1 MGGGLLQLVAYG
13 AQDAYITGNPHITFW
28 KVLYKRHTNF
38 AMEAMRVNF
47 TGTPTYGQRS
57 VVVVNR
63 NADLMFRTYLEVTLP
78 DTRAAAN
85 GSASGPNHN
94 VMWTTGGRRRLGYL
108 LIQQVEIEIGGQVM
122 DRHYGEWMFLWES
135 LTSNFDQSVR
145 LDQMLGNSSSPS
157 QPLGAQGTS
166 TTLSSCGGRPVVMY
180 IPLSFWFCRNP
191 GLALPLIALQYHE
204 VRLNFIFRQAT
215 DLVASTY
222 DDGTPG
228 TVVGTWTGGIPQA
241 AQYLPKL
248 KDAAVYVDYIYLD
261 TDERRRFAQQS
272 HEYLIDQLQ
281 YGLQQ
286 AVTSQTVRLDLTLNH
301 PVKELVWVFQ
311 DARKLDCS
319 LPAAKAGAATG
330 TYAPLTYTQPFSYD
344 DIANRCR
351 LQLNGQDRF
360 DERYGDYF
368 WKVQPYQHHS
378 GGGFEA
384 GRTQVSL
391 GGTTTGALSTAA
403 PTGTSPGSFY
413 LIFTCTTASTTA
425 LTAGTVVGTGANG
438 QGATYAQ
445 WFAAG
450 SPDLTIL
457 SAVTTAGATMGIV
470 AGNLLKTISVAAEG
484 SRTATLQTAATA
496 SVTGTIVAFWD
507 GAQTTTDPLTITG
520 TNVTGSASVS
530 GNLGVQ
536 VQNPINVYSFS
547 LAPEEHQPSGS
558 CNFSRIDTTTLVLD
572 TLNPSTSTADVG
584 NFPSKQFPYL
594 FRMYAVNYN
603 IFRVM
608 SGMGG
613 LAYSN

>member
-47 TGTPTYGQRS
+47 TGSPSYGQRS

-78 DTRAAAN
+78 DTRAAAT
-85 GSASGPNHN
+85 GASALNANYN
-94 VMWTTGGRRRLGYL
+94 VLWTAGGRRRLGYL

-122 DRHYGEWMFLWES
+122 DRHYGEWMYLWES
-135 LTSNFDQSVR
+135 LTSPYDQSVK
-145 LDQMLGNSSSPS
+145 LDQMLGTNVQGTFSSPA
-157 QPLGAQGTS
+157 G
-166 TTLSSCGGRPVVMY
+166 CNGRPTVLY

-215 DLVASTY
+215 DLVQNTY
-222 DDGTPG
+222 DGTNLWP
-228 TVVGTWTGGIPQA
+228 GGITQA
-241 AQYLPKL
+241 AQFLPKF

-261 TDERRRFAQQS
+261 TDERRRFAQQT

-286 AVTSQTVRLDLTLNH
+286 SITSQTVRLDLTLNH
-301 PVKELVWVFQ
+301 PVKELIWVYQ

-319 LPAAKAGAATG
+319 QLSALG
-330 TYAPLTYTQPFSYD
+330 TSNTQPFSYD

-378 GGGFEA
+378 GGAFEPHA
-384 GRTQVSL
+384 FTQPVGQTSI
-391 GGTTTGALSTAA
+391 GMMTVVFTIA
-403 PTGTSPGSFY
+403 TSPGVVN
-413 LIFTCTTASTTA
+413 TTTSGSQTGITI
-425 LTAGTVVGTGANG
+425 TAG
-438 QGATYAQ
+438 GATYTQIQA
-445 WFAAG
+445 
-450 SPDLTIL
+450 
-457 SAVTTAGATMGIV
+457 
-470 AGNLLKTISVAAEG
+470 
-484 SRTATLQTAATA
+484 AATA
-496 SVTGTIVAFWD
+496 SGVTPVFTVISGASASDLVTRIIPGTTITFTASSAGTWSAVQTAYITQIVTVVAVWDPNQAYTDPVTGGSLGFQQTNPDAIGVAAGLPNIV
-507 GAQTTTDPLTITG
+507 GYTQ
-520 TNVTGSASVS
+520 SV
-530 GNLGVQ
+530 
-536 VQNPINVYSFS
+536 NPINVYSFA

-558 CNFSRIDTTTLVLD
+558 CNFSRVDTTTLVFD
-572 TLNPSTSTADVG
+572 SIVG
-584 NFPSKQFPYL
+584 MDGRSLAAGSFPSKNYPYL

>member
-94 VMWTTGGRRRLGYL
+94 VMWTYGGRRRLGYL

-122 DRHYGEWMFLWES
+122 DRHYGEWMYLWES
-135 LTSNFDQSVR
+135 LTSNFDQAAR
-145 LDQMLGNSSSPS
+145 LDQMIGTS
-157 QPLGAQGTS
+157 AQGRA
-166 TTLSSCGGRPVVMY
+166 TTPASCQGRPVVMY

-204 VRLNFIFRQAT
+204 VRLNFTFRQAT
-215 DLVASTY
+215 DLVTSTY
-222 DDGTPG
+222 DDGNIG
-228 TVVGTWTGGIPQA
+228 TVVGTWTGGVAQA
-241 AQYLPKL
+241 AQFLPKF
-248 KDAAVYVDYIYLD
+248 KDAAVYIDYIYLD

-281 YGLQQ
+281 FGLQQ
-286 AVTSQTVRLDLTLNH
+286 SVTSQTVRLDLTLNH

-319 LPAAKAGAATG
+319 LPATSTGAA
-330 TYAPLTYTQPFSYD
+330 LTYTQPFSYD

-360 DERYGDYF
+360 DERFGDYF

-378 GGGFEA
+378 GGGFEVS
-384 GRTQVSL
+384 QVQPQFS
-391 GGTTTGALSTAA
+391 GTTTGALSTAA

-413 LIFTCTTASTTA
+413 LIFTCTTSSGTTA
-425 LTAGTVVGTGANG
+425 LTSGTVVGTGLNG

-445 WFAAG
+445 WVAAG

-457 SAVTTAGATMGIV
+457 SAVTSAGATMGIV
-470 AGNLLKTISVAAEG
+470 AGNLLKTINVAAEG
-484 SRTATLQTAATA
+484 SRTAALQANATA
-496 SVTGTIVAFWD
+496 TATGTIVAFWD
-507 GAQTTTDPLTITG
+507 GALTTTDPLTITG
-520 TNVTGSASVS
+520 TNVTGSATIAGTVS
-530 GNLGVQ
+530 YSAV
-536 VQNPINVYSFS
+536 NPINVYSFS

-558 CNFSRIDTTTLVLD
+558 CNFSRIDTTTLVFDSITTGASGALANG
-572 TLNPSTSTADVG
+572 L
-584 NFPSKQFPYL
+584 FPSKNFPYL

>member
-47 TGTPTYGQRS
+47 TGTPSYGQRS

-63 NADLMFRTYLEVTLP
+63 NADLMFRTYVEVTMP
-78 DTRAAAN
+78 DTRASATGAA
-85 GSASGPNHN
+85 HN
-94 VMWTTGGRRRLGYL
+94 VMWTTGCRRRLGYL

-122 DRHYGEWMFLWES
+122 DRHYGEWMYLWES
-135 LTSNFDQSVR
+135 LTSPVDQSIR
-145 LDQMLGNSSSPS
+145 LDQMLGD
-157 QPLGAQGTS
+157 GAQGTS
-166 TTLSSCGGRPVVMY
+166 TTPQGCGGRPAVLY

-215 DLVASTY
+215 DLVMSIY
-222 DDGTPG
+222 DDGALG
-228 TVVGTWTGGIPQA
+228 TNQGTWANGVVGA
-241 AQYLPKL
+241 AAALPRF

-286 AVTSQTVRLDLTLNH
+286 SVTSQTVRLDLTLNH
-301 PVKELVWVFQ
+301 PVKELVWVYQ

-319 LPAAKAGAATG
+319 LPATTTGPAGTVFS
-330 TYAPLTYTQPFSYD
+330 TQPFSYD

-378 GGGFEA
+378 GGAFE
-384 GRTQVSL
+384 RFRL
-391 GGTTTGALSTAA
+391 GAVAIPPDSTTTGTSWVYAAQAQTATVTGTPAYLVVTAA
-403 PTGTSPGSFY
+403 PASGFIAVGSQITSQSLSGGAANANVVGATIIAQVSTSVAGIVAPSAVTSTINPALLTVSGALGGIGVYVLVPANVLTDAGYTAAASPLTGTWATS
-413 LIFTCTTASTTA
+413 
-425 LTAGTVVGTGANG
+425 GTVVVS
-438 QGATYAQ
+438 AQ
-445 WFAAG
+445 AG
-450 SPDLTIL
+450 S
-457 SAVTTAGATMGIV
+457 
-470 AGNLLKTISVAAEG
+470 
-484 SRTATLQTAATA
+484 
-496 SVTGTIVAFWD
+496 
-507 GAQTTTDPLTITG
+507 TDPFTLPQT
-520 TNVTGSASVS
+520 
-530 GNLGVQ
+530 
-536 VQNPINVYSFS
+536 NPINVYSFS

-558 CNFSRIDTTTLVLD
+558 CNFSRIDTTTLVFDSITGSSAGAL
-572 TLNPSTSTADVG
+572 AAG
-584 NFPSKQFPYL
+584 QFPSKNYPYL